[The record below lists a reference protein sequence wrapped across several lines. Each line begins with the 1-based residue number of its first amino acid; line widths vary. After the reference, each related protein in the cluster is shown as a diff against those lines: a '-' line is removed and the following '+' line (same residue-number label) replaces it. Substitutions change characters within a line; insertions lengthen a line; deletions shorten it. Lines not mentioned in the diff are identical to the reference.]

1 MPAGGTWTVQNKVR
15 PGVYINFV
23 GEAKPL
29 GTLGERG
36 FVSLPL
42 PLSWGPAKQV
52 IAVEAGADTFDTL
65 GYPITEPQ
73 LLLVREALKRARTLL
88 LYRLNTGTK
97 ATATI
102 GTNLTVTAKHGGVR
116 GNDASIIVQSNI
128 DDPAKFDVKTLVSGQ
143 EVDLQTVATIEEL
156 KSNTWVDFSGT
167 GSLTTTAGAPLTGG
181 ADGSVT
187 AQDYLDY
194 LAAIE
199 VHDFNTIGLTATDA
213 MTKDVFVSFA
223 KRLRDTEGKKIQVVM
238 ENYPLADYEGVISV
252 KNGVV
257 LTDGTTL
264 TASQAVAWVAGA
276 TAGAAPNQS
285 LTYDAYD
292 GAVDVA
298 PKYTN
303 SQIIAALQNGE
314 FLFTAMDGR
323 AIVEQD
329 INTLHTFTPTKGK
342 AFSKNRVI
350 RVLDGLANDYMRV
363 FSQSY
368 IGKVANNDDGRNL
381 FKSEIINITNQYQ
394 NIGAVQNFDP
404 QTDLEVL
411 PGADVDAVVVNQWV
425 QPIDSIEKI
434 YMTVTV
440 R

>member
-1 MPAGGTWTVQNKVR
+1 MPGGTWSVQNKVR
-15 PGVYINFV
+15 PGVYINFKS
-23 GEAKPL
+23 EARAI
-29 GTLGERG
+29 GTIGERG
-36 FVSLPL
+36 IVSLPL
-42 PLSWGPAKQV
+42 ALPWGPEKQV

-65 GYPITEPQ
+65 GYPITDPK
-73 LLLVREALKRARTLL
+73 LLLVREALKRARLLL
-88 LYRLNTGTK
+88 LYRLNTGTQ

-102 GTNLTVTAKHGGVR
+102 GTNLTVTAKYGGVR
-116 GNDASIIVQSNI
+116 GNDIRIVIQTNI
-128 DDPAKFDVKTLVSGQ
+128 DDPSKFDVKTLVDGA
-143 EVDLQTVATIEEL
+143 EVDSQTVAMIDEL
-156 KSNTWVDFSGT
+156 QPNAWVDFNGT
-167 GSLTTTAGAPLTGG
+167 GGLTATAGTPLTGG

-199 VHDFNTIGLTATDA
+199 VYDFNTIGLTATDA
-213 MTKDVFVSFA
+213 TTKDVFVSFCR
-223 KRLRDTEGKKIQVVM
+223 RLRDDEGKKIQVVV
-238 ENYPLADYEGVISV
+238 ENYSIADYEGVISV

-257 LTDGTTL
+257 LADGTTL
-264 TASQAVAWVAGA
+264 TAAHAIAWVAGA

-292 GAVDVA
+292 GAVDVT

-303 SQIIAALQNGE
+303 SQIIVALQAGE
-314 FLFTAMDGR
+314 FVFTAMDGL
-323 AIVEQD
+323 AVVEQD
-329 INTLHTFTPTKGK
+329 INTLHTFTTTKGK

-368 IGKVANNDDGRNL
+368 IGKVPNNDDGRHL

-411 PGADVDAVVVNQWV
+411 PGVDVDAVVVNQWV
-425 QPIDSIEKI
+425 QPVDSIEKI